1 MGISQEFQG
10 GNAKKTSFEK
20 ANEDSTHPTSR
31 RVGRRN
37 GIPSN
42 SAMESRLD

>member
-1 MGISQEFQG
+1 MGISQEFQAG
-10 GNAKKTSFEK
+10 MQKTAFEK
-20 ANEDSTHPTSR
+20 AKEDSTHPKSR

-42 SAMESRLD
+42 FAMESLLD

>member
-1 MGISQEFQG
+1 MGISQEFQAG
-10 GNAKKTSFEK
+10 MQKTAFEK
-20 ANEDSTHPTSR
+20 AKVDSTHPTSG

-42 SAMESRLD
+42 STMESLLD